1 MRNNIIFW
9 FIILGL
15 ISVFGCAKE
24 KSENIALRINQFV
37 MSAEEFKEEF
47 KNSSYF
53 VEGKDKG
60 KFLDDLVNRKL
71 LLQEAER
78 MELDREQDFLKEIE
92 LFWEKTLLKSV
103 VNQKS
108 KEFAGKSL
116 VGEDEIR
123 SRYDIMAKEG
133 LTDET
138 FEELYAQMKWQL
150 LREKQ
155 TIAFNHW
162 LEKLHKEARLE
173 VNKQLLEI
181 Q

>member
-1 MRNNIIFW
+1 MRKNIFFWLIIF
-9 FIILGL
+9 GL
-15 ISVFGCAKE
+15 IAIFGCTKG
-24 KSENIALRINQFV
+24 KSENIALRINEFA

-53 VEGKDKG
+53 VEGKDRK
-60 KFLDDLVNRKL
+60 KFLEDLVSRTL

-78 MELDREQDFLKEIE
+78 MELDRGQEFLKEIE
-92 LFWEKTLLKSV
+92 RFWEKTLLKSI

-123 SRYDIMAKEG
+123 SRYDEIVKEG
-133 LTDET
+133 LADKS
-138 FEELYAQMKWQL
+138 FDELYAQVKWQL

-155 TIAFNHW
+155 TTAFNHW

-173 VNKQLLEI
+173 VNKELLEI